1 MSKQDLFKLNELKV
15 LPYEKP
21 DKTWI
26 SVTFEMDLNRVEYT
40 RSRYTL
46 FDLLS
51 DVGGL
56 SGIFFS
62 VFALIMS
69 AWNYNSLDN
78 YMVTHLFKI
87 APDKNQPQESEIK
100 KSEAK
105 KFPSHIMPQCTDY
118 LMSWIPDRCKS
129 CCRQNRKDKSFQMAR
144 DRLEK
149 EMNFIELI

>member
-26 SVTFEMDLNRVEYT
+26 SVTFEMDLNRVEYP

-87 APDKNQPQESEIK
+87 APDKN
-100 KSEAK
+100 
-105 KFPSHIMPQCTDY
+105 
-118 LMSWIPDRCKS
+118 
-129 CCRQNRKDKSFQMAR
+129 
-144 DRLEK
+144 
-149 EMNFIELI
+149 